1 MPSPPIDNM
10 IEKHGYPVLE
20 ADSVET
26 FINENDEVVLF
37 FAENPTQYPESN
49 DVAMILPELVKA
61 FGGRFQATLVGKSA
75 ERSLQARYG
84 FRTWPALVFLRGGE
98 YLGVITQVQNWE
110 DYLREIQRILDS
122 APEKAPA
129 FKIPVVSLAVRG
141 CQH

>member
-1 MPSPPIDNM
+1 MPSALIDNM
-10 IEKHGYPVLE
+10 VEQHGYPVLDAE
-20 ADSVET
+20 SAER
-26 FINENDEVVLF
+26 FIHAHHEVVLF

-61 FGGRFQATLVGKSA
+61 FGGRFQAALVGQSA

-84 FRTWPALVFLRGGE
+84 FGTWPALVFLRGGE

-110 DYLREIQRILDS
+110 DYLQEIQRLLDS
-122 APEKAPA
+122 ETTRQPG
-129 FKIPVVSLAVRG
+129 FKIPVVSEAAHG